1 MQTITPILQVG
12 IALGLFNVWLLR
24 FSRSTPYRGGAPAT
38 MPEEFLAYGL
48 PRWSTYLVGLLKLGA
63 GLALIIGLWHPHWV
77 LPAALLIVGLM
88 LGALFMHFKI
98 RDPLKKN
105 LPALVMLILSVSLCL
120 ITAA

>member
-1 MQTITPILQVG
+1 MQTITLILQVV

-24 FSRSTPYRGGAPAT
+24 FSRSTPYRGGAAET

-63 GLALIIGLWHPHWV
+63 GLALIIGLWYPHWV
-77 LPAALLIVGLM
+77 RPAALLIAGLM
-88 LGALFMHFKI
+88 VVAIFMHFKI

-105 LPALVMLILSVSLCL
+105 LPALVMLILSGSLSW

>member
-1 MQTITPILQVG
+1 MQTITLILQVV

-24 FSRSTPYRGGAPAT
+24 FSRSTPYRGGAAET

-63 GLALIIGLWHPHWV
+63 GLALIIGLWHPRWV
-77 LPAALLIVGLM
+77 LPAALLIASLMVG
-88 LGALFMHFKI
+88 AIFMHFKI

-105 LPALVMLILSVSLCL
+105 LPALVMLILSVSLSL

>member
-24 FSRSTPYRGGAPAT
+24 FSRSTPYRGGAAAT

-63 GLALIIGLWHPHWV
+63 GLTLIIGLWHPHWV

>member
-1 MQTITPILQVG
+1 MQTITLILQVV

-24 FSRSTPYRGGAPAT
+24 FSRSTPYRGGAAGT

-77 LPAALLIVGLM
+77 RPAALLIVGLM
-88 LGALFMHFKI
+88 VGAIFMHFKI

-105 LPALVMLILSVSLCL
+105 LPALVMLILSVSLSW

>member
-1 MQTITPILQVG
+1 MQTITLILQVV

-24 FSRSTPYRGGAPAT
+24 FSRSTPYRGGAAET

-77 LPAALLIVGLM
+77 RPAALLIVGLM
-88 LGALFMHFKI
+88 VGAIFMHFKI

-105 LPALVMLILSVSLCL
+105 LPALVMLILSGSLSW

>member
-1 MQTITPILQVG
+1 MQTITLILQVV

-24 FSRSTPYRGGAPAT
+24 FSRSTPYRGGAAET

-63 GLALIIGLWHPHWV
+63 GLALIIGLWYPHWV
-77 LPAALLIVGLM
+77 RPAALLIAGLM
-88 LGALFMHFKI
+88 VGAIFMHFKI

-105 LPALVMLILSVSLCL
+105 LPALVMLILSVSLSW
-120 ITAA
+120 IAAA

>member
-1 MQTITPILQVG
+1 MQTITSILQVV

-24 FSRSTPYRGGAPAT
+24 FSQSTPYRGSAAGT

-48 PRWSTYLVGLLKLGA
+48 PRWSTYLVGLLKIGA

-88 LGALFMHFKI
+88 VGAIFMHFRI

-105 LPALVMLILSVSLCL
+105 LPALVMLILSVSLSL

>member
-1 MQTITPILQVG
+1 MQTITSILQVI

-24 FSRSTPYRGGAPAT
+24 FSQSTPYRGGAAGT

-48 PRWSTYLVGLLKLGA
+48 PRWSTYLVGLLKIGA

-88 LGALFMHFKI
+88 VGAIFMHFRI

-105 LPALVMLILSVSLCL
+105 LPALVMLILSVSLSL

>member
-1 MQTITPILQVG
+1 MQTITLILQVV

-24 FSRSTPYRGGAPAT
+24 FSRSTPYRGGAAET

-63 GLALIIGLWHPHWV
+63 GLALIIGLWHPRWV

-105 LPALVMLILSVSLCL
+105 LPALVMLILSVSLSL

>member
-1 MQTITPILQVG
+1 MQTITPILQVV

-24 FSRSTPYRGGAPAT
+24 FSRSTPYRGGAAET

-63 GLALIIGLWHPHWV
+63 GLALIIGLWHPRWV

-105 LPALVMLILSVSLCL
+105 LPALVMLILSVSLSL

>member
-1 MQTITPILQVG
+1 MQTITLILQVV

-24 FSRSTPYRGGAPAT
+24 FSRSTPYRGGAAGT

-48 PRWSTYLVGLLKLGA
+48 PRWSTYLVGILKLGA

-77 LPAALLIVGLM
+77 RPAALLIVGLM
-88 LGALFMHFKI
+88 VGAIFMHFKI

-105 LPALVMLILSVSLCL
+105 LPALVMLILSGSLSW

>member
-24 FSRSTPYRGGAPAT
+24 FSRSTPYRGGAAAT
-38 MPEEFLAYGL
+38 MPEEFFAYGL

>member
-1 MQTITPILQVG
+1 MQTITLILQVV

-24 FSRSTPYRGGAPAT
+24 FSRSTPYRGGAAGT

-77 LPAALLIVGLM
+77 RPAALLIAGLM
-88 LGALFMHFKI
+88 VGAIFYAFQNS
-98 RDPLKKN
+98 R
-105 LPALVMLILSVSLCL
+105 S
-120 ITAA
+120 T

>member
-1 MQTITPILQVG
+1 MQTITSILQVV

-24 FSRSTPYRGGAPAT
+24 FSQSTPYRGGAAGT

-48 PRWSTYLVGLLKLGA
+48 PRWSTYLVGLLKIGA

-88 LGALFMHFKI
+88 VGAIFMHFRI

-105 LPALVMLILSVSLCL
+105 LPALVMLILSGSLSW

>member
-1 MQTITPILQVG
+1 MQTITLILQVV

-24 FSRSTPYRGGAPAT
+24 FSRSTPYRGGAAGT

-63 GLALIIGLWHPHWV
+63 GLALIIGLWYPHWV
-77 LPAALLIVGLM
+77 RPAALLIASLMVG
-88 LGALFMHFKI
+88 AIFMHFKI

-105 LPALVMLILSVSLCL
+105 LPALVMLILSGSLSW

>member
-1 MQTITPILQVG
+1 MQTITLILQVV

-24 FSRSTPYRGGAPAT
+24 FSRSTPYRGGAAGT

-77 LPAALLIVGLM
+77 RPAALLIVGLM
-88 LGALFMHFKI
+88 VGAIFMHFKI

-105 LPALVMLILSVSLCL
+105 LPALVMLILSVSLSWL
-120 ITAA
+120 TAT

>member
-1 MQTITPILQVG
+1 MQTITLILQVV

-24 FSRSTPYRGGAPAT
+24 FSRSTPYRGGAAGT

-77 LPAALLIVGLM
+77 RPAALLIVGLM
-88 LGALFMHFKI
+88 VGAIFLHFKI

-105 LPALVMLILSVSLCL
+105 LPALVMLILSVSLSW

>member
-1 MQTITPILQVG
+1 MQTITLVLQVV

-24 FSRSTPYRGGAPAT
+24 FSRSTPYRGGAAGT

-48 PRWSTYLVGLLKLGA
+48 PRWSTYLVGILKLGA

-77 LPAALLIVGLM
+77 RPAALLIVGLM
-88 LGALFMHFKI
+88 VGAIFMHFKI

-105 LPALVMLILSVSLCL
+105 LPALVMLILSGSLSW

>member
-1 MQTITPILQVG
+1 MQTITLILQVV

-24 FSRSTPYRGGAPAT
+24 FSQSTPYRGGAAGT

-77 LPAALLIVGLM
+77 RPAALLIVGLM
-88 LGALFMHFKI
+88 VGAIFMHFKI

-105 LPALVMLILSVSLCL
+105 LPALVMLILSGSLSW

>member
-1 MQTITPILQVG
+1 MQTITLILQVV
-12 IALGLFNVWLLR
+12 IALGLFTVWLLR
-24 FSRSTPYRGGAPAT
+24 FSRSTPYRGGAAET

-77 LPAALLIVGLM
+77 RPAALLIAGLM
-88 LGALFMHFKI
+88 VGAICMHFKI

-105 LPALVMLILSVSLCL
+105 LPALVMLILSVSLSW

>member
-1 MQTITPILQVG
+1 MQTITSILQVV

-24 FSRSTPYRGGAPAT
+24 FSQSTPYRGGAAGT

-48 PRWSTYLVGLLKLGA
+48 PRWSTYLVGLLKIGA

-88 LGALFMHFKI
+88 VGAIFMHFRI

-105 LPALVMLILSVSLCL
+105 LPALVMLILSVSLSL